1 MTHLLWIFVRNEN
14 AATAV
19 EYALLGSIIALA
31 IITGITNIGI
41 KLSSYF
47 SEASSALK

>member
-1 MTHLLWIFVRNEN
+1 MTKRIRTF
-14 AATAV
+14 ASDDGATAV
-19 EYALLGSIIALA
+19 EYALIAGFLALA
-31 IITGITNIGI
+31 IITGVTNIGL